1 MPVGQCLQD
10 ASGSYF
16 ENFCNQ
22 AAAQAK
28 PVLRMAKRV

>member
-1 MPVGQCLQD
+1 MPAGQCLQD

-22 AAAQAK
+22 AANAK
-28 PVLRMAKRV
+28 PMLRMAKRV